1 LEANTVGVGGG
12 KTGPRKPARISSL
25 ILFCFG
31 LGGWLGIH
39 GRGGVSGYIEG
50 LEGLEGKE
58 KETDRRKVS
67 KQARNGIE
75 DKREKGAAA
84 AAAFIITP
92 RSSR

>member
-1 LEANTVGVGGG
+1 LEANTVGVEEG
-12 KTGPRKPARISSL
+12 TLALENPHAFRLLS
-25 ILFCFG
+25 CFWF
-31 LGGWLGIH
+31 GWLGIH

-75 DKREKGAAA
+75 DKRERGAAA